1 MVAGAWMLLLFILAM
16 TTAPFWLRYQ
26 LGTAKAGIK
35 RPPDYIVVLG
45 GGGMPSESGLMRC
58 WYAARVAD
66 RFPRAMV
73 IVALPGDTADPNSSV
88 NGMKNELILRGVAP
102 ERILFEDSGTNTRAE
117 ALLVRSMIERI
128 QNSKFKIQNSKFK
141 LQNQEST
148 VNVDS
153 ASQLTIV
160 NCQLSILLV
169 TSPEHL
175 YRSVL
180 TFKKAGFLKVDGIPA
195 FEKDIETDLSFRAGL
210 LGGKSYVPDVGGNV
224 VLRYKFWN
232 YLEYELEIIR
242 EYVAIGYYWLMGW
255 I

>member
-1 MVAGAWMLLLFILAM
+1 M
-16 TTAPFWLRYQ
+16 
-26 LGTAKAGIK
+26 
-35 RPPDYIVVLG
+35 
-45 GGGMPSESGLMRC
+45 
-58 WYAARVAD
+58 
-66 RFPRAMV
+66 
-73 IVALPGDTADPNSSV
+73 
-88 NGMKNELILRGVAP
+88 
-102 ERILFEDSGTNTRAE
+102 
-117 ALLVRSMIERI
+117 
-128 QNSKFKIQNSKFK
+128 
-141 LQNQEST
+141 QNQEST

-153 ASQLTIV
+153 ASQMSIV